1 MMAKNAK
8 CATALPDF
16 HFLAKIVILKKSM
29 LKWLGEVSFEILEL
43 GLVLLG
49 NESFGILK
57 LGDFWYAKIVLG
69 EVRFGILELG

>member
-16 HFLAKIVILKKSM
+16 HFLAKILVLKKSM
-29 LKWLGEVSFEILEL
+29 EL

-49 NESFGILK
+49 SGSFEILK
-57 LGDFWYAKIVLG
+57 LGDFWNAKIVLG
-69 EVRFGILELG
+69 EVSFRILVLS

>member
-16 HFLAKIVILKKSM
+16 HFLAKIAILKKSM
-29 LKWLGEVSFEILEL
+29 FKWLGEVSFGILEL

-49 NESFGILK
+49 NESFGILN
-57 LGDFWYAKIVLG
+57 
-69 EVRFGILELG
+69 